1 MQFAIIGLLG
11 WIAVSVRDVP
21 NIKEDFKTFKT
32 EDWARYVDLNT
43 RVYNIEKARERQHI
57 IDSIHNSDK
66 Q

>member
-1 MQFAIIGLLG
+1 M
-11 WIAVSVRDVP
+11 SVRDVP
-21 NIKEDFKTFKT
+21 NIKEDFKTLKT